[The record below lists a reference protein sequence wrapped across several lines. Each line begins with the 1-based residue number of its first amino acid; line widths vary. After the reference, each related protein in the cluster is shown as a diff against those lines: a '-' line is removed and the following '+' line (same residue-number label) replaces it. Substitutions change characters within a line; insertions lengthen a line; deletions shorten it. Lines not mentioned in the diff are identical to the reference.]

1 VPIEHDDRRPP
12 NRRTALQAIVAAGAS
27 ALGAAAW
34 SGTDDK
40 FPSRP
45 IRLLVGSPAGAT
57 FDLLA
62 RAASAEAAR
71 QLGQPI
77 IIENKSGAG
86 GTPSFLAAKA
96 AAPDGYTLV
105 VVSLSTLRQPLLE
118 DVGYDPIKDF
128 TWIASLAEI
137 GFALLVPADSPFK
150 TWADLLAFG
159 RAHPEKVSYGAP
171 SGLGNSAHVF
181 TEEVAARDHLKWTPV
196 PFRGSSDCMQA
207 LLGGQLT
214 FSVDTLISAAPL
226 EQGGKIRILA
236 MATDKRQAKWPS
248 IPTMRELGYTVSIDS
263 PMGIGGPARME
274 PAVVKTL
281 QDAYKFAVGQPSY
294 IELLDRSSQRPRYMG
309 SDEFTRF
316 AVNAEQEQRA
326 LLTKYGLIKQ

>member
-1 VPIEHDDRRPP
+1 MPTPDSSRR
-12 NRRTALQAIVAAGAS
+12 RLLQGLAAACVLPAWSARAAGDAAS
-27 ALGAAAW
+27 
-34 SGTDDK
+34 
-40 FPSRP
+40 FPTRP

-62 RAASAEAAR
+62 RAASNEAAK

-77 IIENKSGAG
+77 VIENKSGAG

-105 VVSLSTLRQPLLE
+105 VLSLSTLRQPLLE

-137 GFALLVPADSPFK
+137 GFAVLVPADSPFK

-159 RAHPEKVSYGAP
+159 RAHPEQVSYGAP

-181 TEEVAARDHLKWTPV
+181 TEEVAARDKLKWTPV
-196 PFRGSSDCMQA
+196 PFRGSSDTMSA

-214 FSVDTLISAAPL
+214 FSVDTLISAAPM

-236 MATDKRQAKWPS
+236 MATDQRQAKWPAV
-248 IPTMRELGYTVSIDS
+248 PTMRELGYTVSIDS
-263 PMGIGGPARME
+263 PMGIGGPARMDA
-274 PAVVKTL
+274 AVVQKL
-281 QDAYKFAVGQPSY
+281 QDAFKFAVGQPSY
-294 IELLDRSSQRPRYMG
+294 IALLDRSAQRPRYM
-309 SDEFTRF
+309 DHAEFTRF
-316 AVNAEQEQRA
+316 AVQAEAEQRT
-326 LLTKYGLIKQ
+326 LLAKYGMLKQ